1 MPTPYEM
8 RTPPQRYPLDKND
21 KLGLLIG
28 TLLSGGLAAAGSRN
42 TGESPWLRG
51 VAGGVAGF
59 GGGANHIQDNYSK
72 MLDDY
77 LKGEGMDFRNRQF
90 GQQVKEY
97 EESEK
102 PTRESQ
108 GRWYDSMARNTDF
121 DNQMA
126 FDKMIQ
132 GRLNAEKD
140 NRFNTKMN
148 QLEMRKKKNEVVNSR
163 LGKRDSE
170 GRPWYQYT
178 RDLETPEGT
187 MAEVFDARKGTF
199 GLSKPAGIGK
209 PKIDPTLPASEA
221 SDLGTLKE
229 LQGTVG
235 NIKKILL
242 DDKGNLMRGDLLGP
256 IEGRTQEQLSK
267 LISNPDFIKLKHN
280 TGQLRQVVYGLSGKA
295 INENELKWLN
305 EKILP
310 SIENQDDNYLVNL
323 NEFNDWLGR
332 KSQTQTEAFGKAG
345 YRNMDKFK
353 EGASAGQP
361 QSTTQTVPK
370 ESALQELFDL
380 AQKGDPEAL
389 QYFRSKGIK

>member
-132 GRLNAEKD
+132 ERLNA
-140 NRFNTKMN
+140 
-148 QLEMRKKKNEVVNSR
+148 KKNER
-163 LGKRDSE
+163 
-170 GRPWYQYT
+170 
-178 RDLETPEGT
+178 
-187 MAEVFDARKGTF
+187 
-199 GLSKPAGIGK
+199 
-209 PKIDPTLPASEA
+209 
-221 SDLGTLKE
+221 
-229 LQGTVG
+229 
-235 NIKKILL
+235 NISL
-242 DDKGNLMRGDLLGP
+242 
-256 IEGRTQEQLSK
+256 
-267 LISNPDFIKLKHN
+267 
-280 TGQLRQVVYGLSGKA
+280 
-295 INENELKWLN
+295 
-305 EKILP
+305 
-310 SIENQDDNYLVNL
+310 
-323 NEFNDWLGR
+323 
-332 KSQTQTEAFGKAG
+332 
-345 YRNMDKFK
+345 
-353 EGASAGQP
+353 
-361 QSTTQTVPK
+361 
-370 ESALQELFDL
+370 
-380 AQKGDPEAL
+380 
-389 QYFRSKGIK
+389 